1 VKNLSLILNGVLLVA
16 VAILYVLHF
25 NAKSQ
30 SPAALEA
37 QDLEGI
43 SLANVGIAY
52 VNADSLLANY
62 EFVKTKQSEM
72 ENKSKRFDSEYKS
85 RVEGLQREIESF
97 QRTAQSMTMNQARAT
112 EENLLM
118 KQQNLQRYEQTLAQ
132 ELMADQNKI
141 NQELYE
147 EITKFLNEYGKKNNI
162 QLVLKYNPGSDVLYA
177 SDSLDITK
185 TVTQMLNK
193 RYTEKSTQKS
203 EEKE

>member
-25 NAKSQ
+25 NTKSV
-30 SPAALEA
+30 SSVSLEA
-37 QDLEGI
+37 DDLGGI

-52 VNADSLLANY
+52 INADSLLANY

-72 ENKSKRFDSEYKS
+72 EEKTKRFDSELKS
-85 RVEGLQREIESF
+85 RAEGLQREIESF

-112 EENLLM
+112 EENLM
-118 KQQNLQRYEQTLAQ
+118 IKQQNLQRYEQNLAQ
-132 ELMADQNKI
+132 ELMADQNKV
-141 NQELYE
+141 NLELYE
-147 EITKFLNEYGKKNNI
+147 QITKFLNDYGKKNNI

-185 TVTQMLNK
+185 TVTQLLNK
-193 RYTEKSTQKS
+193 QYKEKDEVK
-203 EEKE
+203 EEK